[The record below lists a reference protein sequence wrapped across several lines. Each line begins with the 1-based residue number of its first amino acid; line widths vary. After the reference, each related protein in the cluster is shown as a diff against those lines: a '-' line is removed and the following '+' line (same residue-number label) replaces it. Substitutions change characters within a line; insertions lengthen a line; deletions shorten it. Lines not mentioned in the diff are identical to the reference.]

1 MLDVF
6 FVKGYYKE
14 LGYAGGGDI
23 CWWKVPWL
31 SLESGLRKLETDKDL
46 LKMCKTCRR
55 NHNVMN
61 IFFEHGV
68 SEPHVVECMN
78 EDDEVILPTN
88 ASLLKLPST
97 QPAMQAT
104 KIASQPT
111 KSYSQ
116 PVTTNSL
123 HPTSKNKAKTTPNS
137 TGPNPHPKK
146 MDYVKPKTR
155 SSQPT
160 AKSSDKPNSQPT
172 RKCSSQPTEKP
183 KPQAD

>member
-1 MLDVF
+1 MKGPPMTFIFHQGENFKNDEKRSRIYEPDNTEVLMGIDGDTLDVF

-14 LGYAGGGDI
+14 LGYARGDI

-55 NHNVMN
+55 NHI

-68 SEPHVVECMN
+68 SEPHVVECMSE
-78 EDDEVILPTN
+78 EDDVILPTN

-104 KIASQPT
+104 KIASQPKT
-111 KSYSQ
+111 YGKKQ
-116 PVTTNSL
+116 VVLHQFSL
-123 HPTSKNKAKTTPNS
+123 QLSLN
-137 TGPNPHPKK
+137 
-146 MDYVKPKTR
+146 
-155 SSQPT
+155 
-160 AKSSDKPNSQPT
+160 
-172 RKCSSQPTEKP
+172 
-183 KPQAD
+183 